1 MLHDVTKKWTKKN
14 KKRNIYDMVVDT
26 KVRKLTQSL
35 AKWYV

>member
-1 MLHDVTKKWTKKN
+1 MLQRMNK

-35 AKWYV
+35 AK